1 MLSANP
7 VLRTIVRFMLA
18 VLIVIPALVIAV
30 HGALRFAK
38 ANPRLAQQAGV
49 KRLVIEDNFPAQG
62 PEYPST

>member
-1 MLSANP
+1 
-7 VLRTIVRFMLA
+7 MLA